1 MRFLLLFLSLA
12 LSGCNSA
19 NQTSLVTPDLADV
32 QRIATSPRVTQAL
45 ESDVSR
51 RYGGIYRH
59 EPAEALVQATLQDLI
74 RAAGVPDL
82 PQSVILLDSPVYN
95 ALALPNGQL
104 FVTRGMLALANDRAE
119 LAAALAHE
127 LGHVISRHSA
137 QRIVERARA
146 NADVQ
151 NVARIFGDPDVV
163 RATAA
168 AHQQSLAA
176 FSRDKELEADRI
188 GVELLSK
195 AGYDPHAALR
205 ILQSLDR
212 MGTFYANLARLQR
225 RPASPLATHPPT
237 PERVAATRKLIEGTG
252 KASGRTDRERY
263 LATISGISFG
273 ESGRAGFVRGR
284 SFFHRGINIAI
295 TMPQGYVVQGFPEA
309 VGGIKQGGKTVVIF
323 RRMADG
329 VAGDPEGALRRLFAR
344 NGPEVTIG
352 PLPAGQ
358 QGAMASTNT
367 PKGKSKFAIVVV
379 GGRPYR
385 LFITSTAPD
394 AAFDRDFSETLGSL
408 RTLSQQDERI
418 ARPLNLRIVRAEG
431 PVALGRYAA
440 QTGDGEHGVD
450 LLLAINGL
458 RSSSDLRPGSQIK
471 VLEPG
476 QAPALPIAQ
485 PFPVEAVA
493 AEPAAL

>member
-1 MRFLLLFLSLA
+1 M
-12 LSGCNSA
+12 
-19 NQTSLVTPDLADV
+19 
-32 QRIATSPRVTQAL
+32 
-45 ESDVSR
+45 SR

-59 EPAEALVQATLQDLI
+59 QPAEALVQETLQDLI
-74 RAAGVPDL
+74 RAAGAANL

-127 LGHVISRHSA
+127 LGHVIARHSA
-137 QRIVERARA
+137 QRLVERARA
-146 NADVQ
+146 NADMQ
-151 NVARIFGDPDVV
+151 NVARTYGDPVVV

-168 AHQQSLAA
+168 SHQQSLAA
-176 FSRDKELEADRI
+176 FSREKELEADRI
-188 GVELLSK
+188 GVELLSR

-237 PERVAATRKLIEGTG
+237 PERVAATRKLIESTG

-284 SFFHRGINIAI
+284 SFFHRGINVAI

-309 VGGIKQGGKTVVIF
+309 VGGIKEGGKTVVIF

-344 NGPEVTIG
+344 NESDVTISA
-352 PLPAGQ
+352 LPAGQ
-358 QGAMASTNT
+358 QGALASTNT

-385 LFITSTAPD
+385 LFMTSTAPD
-394 AAFDRDFSETLGSL
+394 PGFDRDFMDTLGTL

-418 ARPLNLRIVRAEG
+418 ARPLNLRIVRADG
-431 PVALGRYAA
+431 PATLARHAA
-440 QTGDGEHGVD
+440 QTGDGDHGVD
-450 LLLAINGL
+450 LLMAINGL
-458 RSSSDLRPGSQIK
+458 RHSSELRPGSQIK

-476 QAPALPIAQ
+476 EAPSV
-485 PFPVEAVA
+485 PVSPPVTAEASI